1 MKRALLNKVLVIVL
15 SMMVI
20 ILTGCSYK
28 SRMLQ
33 YYSENSNYEELVGI
47 ILNFEEIRG
56 VDDLFIEIEFE
67 NENIHDH
74 YLYHPLMV
82 ISKNKEILRK
92 NGFFEN
98 VLIGEKIKIVTA
110 SGYFYDGYRI
120 PIVAIERDNV
130 VYLDFQTGRENLLK
144 WVEETE

>member
-1 MKRALLNKVLVIVL
+1 MKRVLWNKALVILL
-15 SMMVI
+15 SMIVI
-20 ILTGCSYK
+20 ILSGCSYK

-33 YYSENSNYEELVGI
+33 YYSENSNYEELEGI

-82 ISKNKEILRK
+82 INKNKEVLKK

-98 VLIGEKIKIVTA
+98 VSIGDKIKIVTA
-110 SGYFYDGYRI
+110 SRYFYDGYRI
-120 PIVAIERDNV
+120 PIVAIECDNI

>member
-1 MKRALLNKVLVIVL
+1 MKQALLNKVLIIVL
-15 SMMVI
+15 LVMVM
-20 ILTGCSYK
+20 ILPGCSYK
-28 SRMLQ
+28 LRMLQ

-74 YLYHPLMV
+74 YLYHLLMV
-82 ISKNKEILRK
+82 IRKNKEILEK

-98 VLIGEKIKIVTA
+98 VSIGEKINIVTA

-120 PIVAIERDNV
+120 PIVAIESDNV